1 MMNRDSVVK
10 ALNAT
15 NAPDRQK
22 SAESFLDECSKQQ
35 GFTPELLNIICDG
48 SICKVI
54 RQSAAIYFKNNV
66 VRYWEAAD
74 SSFDAEEDI
83 DPKRCLSDRDKTL
96 IREHII
102 DAVCVA
108 DESYRNQLCIAVQE
122 ILRVDFPKNWQDFAD
137 KLLAKIRQS
146 PDASTLSAAL
156 LIVYR
161 FSKVYEFKRGKHKDV
176 IVLPFSKIEPAISHH
191 CFHSLDM
198 QSTEAVSIQIQGLK
212 IIYVLT
218 QFSLNFRMLPAS
230 KLHDWIK
237 FSIDILD
244 RTCPEELDSI
254 EDKEERAHTVWWKC
268 KKWAAKLL
276 DRLFQRYGSPN
287 YVEEHY
293 VSFARQFLTKWVPLA
308 LQSSLAI
315 LNARR
320 NNVYVSDRV
329 LHHMLMFTNNAVAHS
344 VCWQIV
350 KPHALDLIKH
360 VLFPL
365 LCYNDDDEEM
375 WRENVE
381 EYIRFKFDVFEDLH
395 NPAYGAGALLIG
407 LAKRKDV
414 VQSVVLF
421 AVQVLSRAENSREVE
436 GALRTLGELYVQ
448 LTKNKKY
455 KHNVEQMLK
464 TLVIDRLRDPSKFV
478 RARAAWCIKQY
489 SEARFFYTE
498 TLAKIIESLVQ
509 CLCDTNEELPVQV
522 ESALAIQCLLKH
534 QDKVHTLVHPSMG
547 VIILKVLELLTKTK
561 IEDVI
566 FVVDEFLEQYIED
579 VVPVSSE
586 VAEHLCHL
594 FLEILGSSDVDD
606 RTPTLLSII
615 HTLHNI
621 LDVVEGHME
630 IMVKVEGSVLKVIN
644 AILEVK
650 NFEFYDN
657 VVLLLQSILQSYVSE
672 PMWDVFDKMY
682 NVFKTSD
689 SLTVLP
695 FSELGQVL
703 HLYIVTDTESF
714 LAFPHRLAAVLDMCI
729 TVIKDDSTGDE
740 NHLYATKIMEC
751 ILLECSSHTTEV
763 IPTIL
768 MTVFERLTKPFEEG
782 LSELKPLLLLV
793 VIAALYVN
801 LDVTLQAFHQIAPD
815 HPNLLEYICDQ
826 FLSCYKKMEG
836 IHNRR
841 MALIGICLYFQLPP
855 PVRPSLISTDPKKV
869 LEVSLSIF
877 ENLLRAQKLVAQNK
891 NEESDTDDSDEE
903 SNDESDGNLPKKG
916 QCHRKVY
923 DQEHLSDDEDEIDE
937 MTLDYMDAI
946 VKEDGRVDRDDE
958 DGDSDSAI
966 ESSFFEET
974 DSEAF
979 TTKFDGENGLD
990 VFVFFKRTMEEFE
1003 RNEPELFLKMVA
1015 NLSPNMTESLQNLIK
1030 ECEQHAKS
1038 EESRK
1043 VEQAGGYSFD
1053 AAAVVPESFDFTQ

>member
-1 MMNRDSVVK
+1 
-10 ALNAT
+10 
-15 NAPDRQK
+15 
-22 SAESFLDECSKQQ
+22 
-35 GFTPELLNIICDG
+35 
-48 SICKVI
+48 
-54 RQSAAIYFKNNV
+54 
-66 VRYWEAAD
+66 
-74 SSFDAEEDI
+74 
-83 DPKRCLSDRDKTL
+83 
-96 IREHII
+96 
-102 DAVCVA
+102 
-108 DESYRNQLCIAVQE
+108 
-122 ILRVDFPKNWQDFAD
+122 
-137 KLLAKIRQS
+137 
-146 PDASTLSAAL
+146 
-156 LIVYR
+156 
-161 FSKVYEFKRGKHKDV
+161 
-176 IVLPFSKIEPAISHH
+176 
-191 CFHSLDM
+191 
-198 QSTEAVSIQIQGLK
+198 
-212 IIYVLT
+212 
-218 QFSLNFRMLPAS
+218 
-230 KLHDWIK
+230 
-237 FSIDILD
+237 
-244 RTCPEELDSI
+244 
-254 EDKEERAHTVWWKC
+254 
-268 KKWAAKLL
+268 
-276 DRLFQRYGSPN
+276 
-287 YVEEHY
+287 
-293 VSFARQFLTKWVPLA
+293 
-308 LQSSLAI
+308 
-315 LNARR
+315 
-320 NNVYVSDRV
+320 
-329 LHHMLMFTNNAVAHS
+329 
-344 VCWQIV
+344 
-350 KPHALDLIKH
+350 
-360 VLFPL
+360 
-365 LCYNDDDEEM
+365 
-375 WRENVE
+375 
-381 EYIRFKFDVFEDLH
+381 
-395 NPAYGAGALLIG
+395 
-407 LAKRKDV
+407 
-414 VQSVVLF
+414 
-421 AVQVLSRAENSREVE
+421 
-436 GALRTLGELYVQ
+436 
-448 LTKNKKY
+448 
-455 KHNVEQMLK
+455 MLK

-729 TVIKDDSTGDE
+729 TVIK
-740 NHLYATKIMEC
+740 
-751 ILLECSSHTTEV
+751 
-763 IPTIL
+763 
-768 MTVFERLTKPFEEG
+768 
-782 LSELKPLLLLV
+782 V

-855 PVRPSLISTDPKKV
+855 PVRPSLISTDPKKAFTHVV
-869 LEVSLSIF
+869 LVIGVSVAIAELIGKFVVLVELPLLLWLTVLARDKVEFLRSFSGIRCSVSIF
-877 ENLLRAQKLVAQNK
+877 FLLKSAGHLWKKLSK
-891 NEESDTDDSDEE
+891 
-903 SNDESDGNLPKKG
+903 P
-916 QCHRKVY
+916 
-923 DQEHLSDDEDEIDE
+923 
-937 MTLDYMDAI
+937 
-946 VKEDGRVDRDDE
+946 
-958 DGDSDSAI
+958 
-966 ESSFFEET
+966 
-974 DSEAF
+974 
-979 TTKFDGENGLD
+979 
-990 VFVFFKRTMEEFE
+990 
-1003 RNEPELFLKMVA
+1003 
-1015 NLSPNMTESLQNLIK
+1015 
-1030 ECEQHAKS
+1030 
-1038 EESRK
+1038 
-1043 VEQAGGYSFD
+1043 
-1053 AAAVVPESFDFTQ
+1053 

>member
-1 MMNRDSVVK
+1 
-10 ALNAT
+10 
-15 NAPDRQK
+15 
-22 SAESFLDECSKQQ
+22 
-35 GFTPELLNIICDG
+35 
-48 SICKVI
+48 
-54 RQSAAIYFKNNV
+54 
-66 VRYWEAAD
+66 
-74 SSFDAEEDI
+74 
-83 DPKRCLSDRDKTL
+83 
-96 IREHII
+96 
-102 DAVCVA
+102 
-108 DESYRNQLCIAVQE
+108 
-122 ILRVDFPKNWQDFAD
+122 
-137 KLLAKIRQS
+137 
-146 PDASTLSAAL
+146 
-156 LIVYR
+156 
-161 FSKVYEFKRGKHKDV
+161 
-176 IVLPFSKIEPAISHH
+176 
-191 CFHSLDM
+191 
-198 QSTEAVSIQIQGLK
+198 
-212 IIYVLT
+212 
-218 QFSLNFRMLPAS
+218 MLPAS

-244 RTCPEELDSI
+244 RTCPKEVSFFVNKLDSI

-329 LHHMLMFTNNAVAHS
+329 L
-344 VCWQIV
+344 
-350 KPHALDLIKH
+350 
-360 VLFPL
+360 
-365 LCYNDDDEEM
+365 
-375 WRENVE
+375 
-381 EYIRFKFDVFEDLH
+381 
-395 NPAYGAGALLIG
+395 
-407 LAKRKDV
+407 
-414 VQSVVLF
+414 
-421 AVQVLSRAENSREVE
+421 SRTENSREVE
-436 GALRTLGELYVQ
+436 GALRMLGELYVQ

-498 TLAKIIESLVQ
+498 TLSKVIFCLFTFSYIIESLVQ
-509 CLCDTNEELPVQV
+509 CLCDPNEELPVQV

-534 QDKVHTLVHPSMG
+534 QDKVHALVHPSMG

-566 FVVDEFLEQYIED
+566 YVVDEFLEQYIED
-579 VVPVSSE
+579 VVPVASE
-586 VAEHLCHL
+586 VAEHL
-594 FLEILGSSDVDD
+594 
-606 RTPTLLSII
+606 
-615 HTLHNI
+615 
-621 LDVVEGHME
+621 VVEGHME

-682 NVFKTSD
+682 NVFKTSE

-729 TVIKDDSTGDE
+729 TTIK
-740 NHLYATKIMEC
+740 
-751 ILLECSSHTTEV
+751 
-763 IPTIL
+763 
-768 MTVFERLTKPFEEG
+768 
-782 LSELKPLLLLV
+782 V

-801 LDVTLQAFHQIAPD
+801 LDVTLQAFHQIAPN
-815 HPNLLEYICDQ
+815 HPNLLEYICDE
-826 FLSCYKKMEG
+826 FLTCYKKMEG

-903 SNDESDGNLPKKG
+903 SDDEADGNLPKKG
-916 QCHRKVY
+916 QCYRKVHEP
-923 DQEHLSDDEDEIDE
+923 EHLSDDEDEIDE

-946 VKEDGRVDRDDE
+946 VKEDGRDDGDDE

-1003 RNEPELFLKMVA
+1003 RNEPELFLKMVG
-1015 NLSPNMTESLQNLIK
+1015 NLNPNMAESLQNLIK